1 MKIYPPN
8 QFWIE
13 ENVDQE
19 MMDYIWSQIKLANID
34 HKWALVGHITSSL
47 KLPDTDRKLSNWV
60 EKVSEELDYL
70 HQPTFKVKDLWVNF
84 QNKYEFNP
92 LHSHGGAISFVI
104 WVQIPYSFEDECN
117 TLQAKGITGSP
128 NNGSFEFVYTTLLGN
143 ITKYRYQP
151 TQGKLLVFPSS
162 MPHQVYPFYTSDL
175 ERVSISG
182 NIN

>member
-1 MKIYPPN
+1 MKIFPPN

-13 ENVDQE
+13 EDVDQE
-19 MMDYIWSQIKLANID
+19 MMDYIWSQIKLANKD

-47 KLPDTDRKLSNWV
+47 KLPDTDRKLSSWV
-60 EKVSEELDYL
+60 EEVAKELDYIY
-70 HQPTFKVKDLWVNF
+70 QPTFAVRDLWVNF
-84 QNKYEFNP
+84 QKKYEFNP
-92 LHSHGGAISFVI
+92 LHNHPSAISFVI

-117 TLQAKGITGSP
+117 TSLAKGYS
-128 NNGSFEFVYTTLLGN
+128 NNSGCFEFAYTTLLGN
-143 ITKYRYQP
+143 ISKYCYPP